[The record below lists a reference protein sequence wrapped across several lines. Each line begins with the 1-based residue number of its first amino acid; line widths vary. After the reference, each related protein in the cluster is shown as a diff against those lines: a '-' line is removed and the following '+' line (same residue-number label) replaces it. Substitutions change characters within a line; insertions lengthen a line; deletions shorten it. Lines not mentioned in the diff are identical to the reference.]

1 LFKNKKFQP
10 RSLPSNSTI
19 RLRTAEV
26 QPIYYGGGNSNVDN
40 QDEVSDAKYSEI
52 FSYDTVTKCL
62 TDECKDCTGFYRNK
76 LIRHGFLC
84 ECACHDSSKIVNGK
98 SSQYSR
104 DSAVNRSTVDVGV
117 HRHVT
122 PNLRT
127 RRSTRGS
134 AI

>member
-1 LFKNKKFQP
+1 MFKNKKFQP
-10 RSLPSNSTI
+10 RSLPSNSTT

-26 QPIYYGGGNSNVDN
+26 QPIYYERGNDIVYN
-40 QDEVSDAKYSEI
+40 QDEVSTAKYYNI

-84 ECACHDSSKIVNGK
+84 RCACHQSSKIVNNK
-98 SSQYSR
+98 RFEYSY
-104 DSAVNRSTVDVGV
+104 DSALNCSTVNVGV

>member
-19 RLRTAEV
+19 RLRTSEV
-26 QPIYYGGGNSNVDN
+26 QPIYYERGNGNVDN
-40 QDEVSDAKYSEI
+40 QDEVSDAKYSKI

-62 TDECKDCTGFYRNK
+62 TDKCKDCTGFYRNK
-76 LIRHGFLC
+76 FIRHGFLC
-84 ECACHDSSKIVNGK
+84 RCACHQSSKLVNIK
-98 SSQYSR
+98 RFEYSY
-104 DSAVNRSTVDVGV
+104 DSAVNCSTVDVGV

-127 RRSTRGS
+127 RRSMRGS
-134 AI
+134 VI